1 MLTIYWQNTYTLSSQ
16 DNDIARKLA
25 EKLLD
30 YPENEWESLIDE
42 WSKGDDQLQKK
53 IQEHADANRNARD
66 FVEELQKKV
75 YTLAKSTFETG
86 VHESEQ
92 IEGYTI
98 IKKLGSGTSAVVYLV
113 EDKSGQKAALK
124 LLRSS
129 AIDTHFRQR
138 FDSEQYILSRLNHN
152 NIARLIEGGIS
163 ENGTPYVVMEYVD
176 GTPIDIWC
184 KKNKLSVRKRIR
196 LFQDVCRAVHY
207 AHQNLLVHRDIKPE
221 HVLITTSG
229 EIKLIDFGIAKLLEP
244 NESEFQALHT
254 HTGIRVM
261 TPEFASPEQ
270 VRGETVTTASD
281 IYSLGVL
288 LYLLLTGN
296 HPYRFKTT
304 SMLEVERRVCE
315 QEPVR
320 PSESIEDVS
329 GDSNR
334 SKLQKLIKG
343 DLDRIILMAM
353 RKEAGLRYSSAQS
366 LADDLDNYLKDEPVI
381 ARAPTIRYRVNKFVR
396 RHKIPVLAAIFALI
410 ALSTGLV
417 GTLWQARQAQQNAE
431 IAEVQAQRAEQVA
444 NFLAEM
450 FQESD
455 PTKANDGSITARE
468 MLDKGFDNVQ
478 AELADQPAVQAQM
491 LGIIGK
497 VYQNLGFYDQS
508 LAALERSVEVFRE
521 IGERSP
527 QYVSSLL
534 ELGNLQYRR
543 GRFNMAQET
552 TEEVLELNLSFYG
565 PDHPEVA
572 SVLNTLA
579 LIHEGN
585 GNYEAAI
592 ETVRKVIGIRR
603 KEPEPGSNLAANLN
617 NLAIMLQRTGELDE
631 ADVLFEEAVTVVEG
645 LWGGVHPYMAFTL
658 NGYAGLHQQRGQYGD
673 AETDLVRALEI
684 GQSVF
689 PETHPFIAVV
699 MNNLARLYV
708 EMGRLTD
715 AEEYYRMSLGL
726 RRGSLPPQHP
736 DIASSLDGLAVLLI
750 SMERAN
756 EAELMLREALEIRRQ
771 AYQEEDWRIA
781 QSEAHLGRSLL
792 RLEKYR
798 EAEDLLTKSF
808 EALRILRGDDD
819 IHTQNVQ
826 SDLEELHSV
835 FVRDQ
840 TDPF

>member
-1 MLTIYWQNTYTLSSQ
+1 MSSQ

-30 YPENEWESLIDE
+30 HPENEWEGLIDE

-53 IQEHADANRNARD
+53 IQEYADANRNARD

-98 IKKLGSGTSAVVYLV
+98 IKKLGSGASAVVYLV
-113 EDKSGQKAALK
+113 EDESGQKAALK
-124 LLRSS
+124 LLRGS

-138 FDSEQYILSRLNHN
+138 FDSERYILSRLNHN

-163 ENGTPYVVMEYVD
+163 ENGIPYVVMEYVD
-176 GTPIDIWC
+176 GTPIDLWC
-184 KKNKLSVRKRIR
+184 KKKNLSVRKRIR

-270 VRGETVTTASD
+270 VRGEQVTTASD

-304 SMLEVERRVCE
+304 SMLEVERLVCE

-320 PSESIEDVS
+320 PSESIENVS
-329 GDSNR
+329 ADLNR

-381 ARAPTIRYRVNKFVR
+381 ARAPTIRYRVDKFVR
-396 RHKIPVLAAIFALI
+396 RHKIPVVAAIFALI
-410 ALSTGLV
+410 ALSAGLV

-468 MLDKGFDNVQ
+468 MLDKGFENVK
-478 AELADQPAVQAQM
+478 ADLTEQPAVQAQM

-497 VYQNLGFYDQS
+497 VYQNLGMYEQS
-508 LAALERSVEVFRE
+508 LAALEQSVDLFRE
-521 IGERSP
+521 IGESSI
-527 QYVSSLL
+527 QYMSALL

-543 GRFNMAQET
+543 GQLDQAEAT
-552 TEEVLELNLSFYG
+552 TEEVLELNKAHYG

-572 SVLNTLA
+572 SVMNTLA
-579 LIHEGN
+579 LIYEGN
-585 GNYEAAI
+585 GNFEAAI
-592 ETVRKVIGIRR
+592 ATIRQVIDIRR
-603 KEPEPGSNLAANLN
+603 NQPEPGHNLAANLN
-617 NLAIMLQRTGELDE
+617 NLAIMLHRTGELEESDL
-631 ADVLFEEAVTVVEG
+631 LFREAVEVVKEI
-645 LWGGVHPYMAFTL
+645 WGDNHPYMAFTL
-658 NGYAGLHQQRGQYGD
+658 NGYAGLHQQRGMYAD
-673 AETDLVRALEI
+673 AETDLRRALEI

-699 MNNLARLYV
+699 MHNLGKLF
-708 EMGRLTD
+708 EETGD
-715 AEEYYRMSLGL
+715 HSNAEQFYRDGLEL
-726 RRGSLPPQHP
+726 RRTSLPAGHP
-736 DIASSLDGLAVLLI
+736 DIASSLDALALLLI
-750 SMERAN
+750 ETGRAG
-756 EAELMLREALEIRRQ
+756 EAEPMLREALEIRRNS
-771 AYQEEDWRIA
+771 YQEGDWRIA
-781 QSEAHLGRSLL
+781 QLEAHLGRTLL
-792 RLEKYR
+792 KLEKFR
-798 EAEDLLTKSF
+798 EAEELLTKSY
-808 EALRILRGDDD
+808 EALKSSRGEDDL
-819 IHTQNVQ
+819 HTKNVQ
-826 SDLEELHSV
+826 SDLDELQSHLLLNS
-835 FVRDQ
+835 
-840 TDPF
+840 TGGM